1 MDLTGGTLNYEGIN
15 VLRNVETKGK
25 RYYRGSVL
33 PSPACLKRVAKVV
46 ETKAQELCPIE
57 EIQTEWGKGLQ
68 FCEART
74 VKLVFDSYG
83 LTEKAK
89 TESVSISESIDASK
103 ISSNLSCITAGFK
116 VNDISAVD
124 PLTKVA
130 LCSEGMFSN
139 VRSQNNVFPL
149 KLLLAK
155 ETKDSYNAF
164 KSFFDFFSMAGNK
177 ELPRDGTPYFWEAIQ
192 DFEELE
198 VITRCHYL
206 VS

>member
-1 MDLTGGTLNYEGIN
+1 
-15 VLRNVETKGK
+15 
-25 RYYRGSVL
+25 
-33 PSPACLKRVAKVV
+33 
-46 ETKAQELCPIE
+46 
-57 EIQTEWGKGLQ
+57 
-68 FCEART
+68 
-74 VKLVFDSYG
+74 
-83 LTEKAK
+83 
-89 TESVSISESIDASK
+89 
-103 ISSNLSCITAGFK
+103 
-116 VNDISAVD
+116 
-124 PLTKVA
+124 
-130 LCSEGMFSN
+130 MFSN

-177 ELPRDGTPYFWEAIQ
+177 ELPCDGTPYFWEAIQ